1 MRVTLGRE
9 AFTFN
14 VTRFGAARIRRR
26 FGLSKCPVLV
36 KSFLP
41 RGVSVLIRDSLLR
54 PDVTPQQRL
63 GHNEGVSLAVLMGQ
77 LRVDPIGGVVG
88 VYAATA

>member
-1 MRVTLGRE
+1 MVNESDMRANAKYLAEHMAGYGWKYVTVDYYWYFACGS
-9 AFTFN
+9 
-14 VTRFGAARIRRR
+14 
-26 FGLSKCPVLV
+26 SKRPVLV

-63 GHNEGVSLAVLMGQ
+63 G
-77 LRVDPIGGVVG
+77 P
-88 VYAATA
+88 